1 MKALLAIS
9 FIVLSLLAVLL
20 ACARF
25 MKGRAADATGNRF
38 ETTRKLVH
46 LVMGA
51 LCLTFPWLFDAP
63 QPVFVLAA
71 FVSSMFIYL
80 RFRAV
85 GCLRPVLF
93 GVERQS
99 YGELFFPLAVAL
111 IFFLAKEPVYFLVP
125 IAVLAFADSAAA
137 LIGTRFGSRIYY
149 PYRLKHGAKSVEG
162 SLAFLLMAFGTS
174 MVVLAFSTT
183 LPFYHVLMLAAL
195 LAALS
200 TVVESLCFSGLD
212 NLFVPLALYFALSS
226 ALSISVAA
234 LTVEL
239 VSLIASTLLVFL
251 LKRSSTL
258 ADGGTL
264 FSLAYLYLAITEG
277 GMLFFILPLVLLAS
291 YKTLLPRRFRLAGPV
306 HGQEAV
312 FAFLPAA
319 LLFLPGTTFL
329 VESNTLLLAYGMAFA
344 IHGSIIA
351 SAHIRLVT
359 QDQRQLRKDRLVVLS
374 INALKSWCLF
384 FLPCVFMG
392 GKNLSP
398 WFTLLAFL
406 YVLLFSLIFAL
417 RRSPEES
424 RTAAKRWFRQ
434 GTLASLGSLGFLVC
448 LA

>member
-9 FIVLSLLAVLL
+9 FIVLSLFLVLL

-25 MKGRAADATGNRF
+25 MKARPAAADGNRF

-46 LVMGA
+46 LFMGA

-71 FVSSMFIYL
+71 VVSAVFLYL
-80 RFRAV
+80 RFKAE

-93 GVERQS
+93 GVERKS
-99 YGELFFPLAVAL
+99 YGELFFPLAVSI
-111 IFFLAKEPVYFLVP
+111 IFSLAKEPVYFLVP

-137 LIGTRFGSRIYY
+137 LIGSRFGRRIYY

-162 SLAFLLMAFGTS
+162 SLAFLVMAFAAGVLVLSLFTS
-174 MVVLAFSTT
+174 

-195 LAALS
+195 LGALS
-200 TVVESLCFSGLD
+200 TVVESLCGNGLD
-212 NLFVPLALYFALSS
+212 NLFVPLALYFALNS
-226 ALSISVAA
+226 ALSISVTA

-239 VSLIASTLLVFL
+239 VSLAATTLLVFW

-277 GMLFFILPLVLLAS
+277 GMLFFILPLILLLS
-291 YKTLLPRRFRLAGPV
+291 YKRLLPRRFRLTGPI

-312 FAFLPAA
+312 FAVLPAA
-319 LLFLPGTTFL
+319 LFFLPGSTLPVQT
-329 VESNTLLLAYGMAFA
+329 STLLLAYGMAFA

-351 SAHIRLVT
+351 SAHIRLHST
-359 QDQRQLRKDRLVVLS
+359 DWKKLRKERLVLLLV
-374 INALKSWCLF
+374 NALKSWCLF
-384 FLPCVFMG
+384 FLPCAFMG
-392 GKNLSP
+392 GRSLSP
-398 WFTLLAFL
+398 WLTMLAL
-406 YVLLFSLIFAL
+406 VYVFLFSLVFAL
-417 RRSPEES
+417 RRPPLES
-424 RTAAKRWFRQ
+424 RTATRRWFRQ